1 MRCPWSCR
9 RLASL
14 ATVLFAVLADDPEL
28 RARLQITFEDET
40 QANAS
45 VTRVLELTG
54 GTPLR
59 DAALGFCAAHGLN
72 ATRHVGAIETALVQE
87 LERMK
92 HAGVVELPVTL
103 HHTNGSR
110 SVTTIV
116 LRPGVSSRATAAL
129 FGERHGLP
137 SDHVAV
143 LAQKLEELAQPAA
156 PSPETPVAAEGD
168 QPRAAGGL
176 ATLARVAGALLT
188 LALCW
193 AVARAVMRGGGGARR
208 PNVANAAPAAARQ
221 APAPRK
227 AGAGAPASAEA
238 RLVVAMAEQV
248 EASVEDAVQR
258 AVQREVSRALGGD
271 DGARAIAMPARG
283 RTRSSP
289 SRSSA
294 RSASMQPQPSPSM
307 APSRLVDALDLSPSE
322 AERAPLEDEYGEAT
336 DGLADG
342 DVDIGRLVAELH
354 AREAALLSGAAA
366 GEDEGDE
373 SARLLEQ
380 ALALQRSAA
389 KVSRHIQ
396 QKDIVRRMRGSS
408 VPAGV
413 LDMAAAA
420 ERAERFEAVEHVERV
435 PVQPRFGARAAPSAH
450 KSASPSLPSRV
461 GDDSSTVSS
470 SACDAAD
477 SDEEAHIEDEYRE
490 IWRGMGN
497 GAGNGEHDEADFQRW
512 YKQVIG
518 PQLGSR

>member
-92 HAGVVELPVTL
+92 HAGVVEARDRL

-116 LRPGVSSRATAAL
+116 LRPGVSSR
-129 FGERHGLP
+129 RHGRAFGGGTGCRRTTSPCSRRSSRSSRSPRRPVRRRP
-137 SDHVAV
+137 SR
-143 LAQKLEELAQPAA
+143 P
-156 PSPETPVAAEGD
+156 GD
-168 QPRAAGGL
+168 QPRAA
-176 ATLARVAGALLT
+176 AASPPSRVAGALLT
-188 LALCW
+188 P
-193 AVARAVMRGGGGARR
+193 RAVLGRRARR
-208 PNVANAAPAAARQ
+208 HARRRRRATAERRERGAGGRAP
-221 APAPRK
+221 
-227 AGAGAPASAEA
+227 GAGAAQGGRGRARVGGA

-248 EASVEDAVQR
+248 EASVEDAVQ
-258 AVQREVSRALGGD
+258 
-271 DGARAIAMPARG
+271 ARGPARG
-283 RTRSSP
+283 LARARRRRRRARDRDAGARPRRSSP

-307 APSRLVDALDLSPSE
+307 APSRSSRSSTSARARRSARRSRTSTARRRTGSRTATSTSAGSSPSCT
-322 AERAPLEDEYGEAT
+322 RARPRCSQAP
-336 DGLADG
+336 
-342 DVDIGRLVAELH
+342 RP
-354 AREAALLSGAAA
+354 ARA
-366 GEDEGDE
+366 EGDE

-420 ERAERFEAVEHVERV
+420 EPAERFEAVEHVERV